1 MKVIIVG
8 GGLSGICLAHQFEKA
23 DISFRIIDEGINHSS
38 KVAAGMINPMTFR
51 RMIKTWKGD
60 ELIPTLLKF
69 YPEIEEKIQ
78 NRFFF
83 KRKLRRA
90 FNSQHERDLWMER
103 LEDEEYK
110 DYINPPE
117 ELENTPNH
125 LNAPFGNGFIDTPG
139 YVDAKRFMKHN
150 HNYFIEKGVLEY
162 AKFDFEAL
170 DYKAKTYKKEEY
182 THLIFC
188 EGYRG
193 EDNPHFGYLPFK
205 NAKGETLTIKSDVF
219 EKDEI
224 LNKKCFVLPTED
236 GDFKLGATYAWNTK
250 DPSPTIEGK
259 QELLDNYKLL
269 SSAEFEITEHEAGI
283 RPAVAD
289 RRPLIGEHPAKKGLY
304 IFNGLGAKG
313 YMIAPY
319 FAIEFTDFLVGKAEI
334 DKEAD
339 IQRFYRKHYN
349 DKIS

>member
-8 GGLSGICLAHQFEKA
+8 GGLSGICLAHQLEQNN
-23 DISFRIIDEGINHSS
+23 ISFRIIDEGVNHSS

-60 ELIPTLLKF
+60 DLIPTLLEF
-69 YPEIEEKIQ
+69 YPAIEKKIQ

-103 LEDEEYK
+103 LEDEEYNA
-110 DYINPPE
+110 YINPPE
-117 ELENTPNH
+117 NKESTPTH
-125 LNAPFGNGFIDTPG
+125 LNAPFGNGYIETPG
-139 YVDAKRFMKHN
+139 YIDAKRFMEHN
-150 HNYFIEKGVLEY
+150 HAYFLEKKFLEY
-162 AKFDFEAL
+162 GKFDFEAL
-170 DYKAKTYKKEEY
+170 DHEAKTYKNEEY

-193 EDNPHFGYLPFK
+193 EDNPFFGYLPFK
-205 NAKGETLTIKSDVF
+205 NAKGEVLIIHSDIF
-219 EKDEI
+219 RKDEI

-236 GDFKLGATYAWNTK
+236 GVFKLGATYAWNTK
-250 DPSPTIEGK
+250 DPSPTLEGK
-259 QELLDNYKLL
+259 QELLENYKML
-269 SSAEFEITEHEAGI
+269 SSAPFEIVEHEAGI

-289 RRPLIGEHPAKKGLY
+289 RRPLIGEHPTHKGLF

-319 FAIEFTDFLVGKAEI
+319 FAIEFVDYLNGKATI

-339 IQRFYRKHYN
+339 IQRFYRKHF
-349 DKIS
+349 IS